1 MAYRAAD
8 LYFASEAS
16 YRAVGRD
23 LHTKP
28 AKVFELVNN
37 LGSNCK
43 PFAGV
48 AHELKP
54 TWSGYLLIDG
64 KAIYVKK
71 ERYALLLT
79 ADTVTHDVPC
89 AHFARSEDYESYKTL
104 LKTVKEELRYP
115 IKGIVIDGDPGLAK
129 AVMEVF
135 PDIPCQLC
143 VVHLD
148 RYHKYYFKYQYKG
161 SGKGV
166 AEFLEIS
173 HRLIFAT
180 DLGHLDH
187 VYRDYLQFLEQF
199 EDTIDFKNVLKSFE
213 SKFGNLWVHYEQPG
227 FPRTTNI
234 IEGVI
239 RQLSRK
245 IDDTDGFN
253 STDTAWNSLK
263 LLIMCYRFKKFSC
276 SRIKGHNG
284 HSPLSLAG
292 VNTKSLKWVKF
303 SQK

>member
-23 LHTKP
+23 LHAKP

-43 PFAGV
+43 SFAGV

-54 TWSGYLLIDG
+54 KWSGYLLIDG

-79 ADTVTHDVPC
+79 ADAETHDIPC

-104 LKTVKEELRYP
+104 LKTVKEELHYP

-129 AVMEVF
+129 AVREVF
-135 PDIPCQLC
+135 PDITCQLC

-148 RYHKYYFKYQYKG
+148 RYHKYYFKYQYNG
-161 SGKGV
+161 SGEGV

-173 HRLIFAT
+173 HRLF
-180 DLGHLDH
+180 
-187 VYRDYLQFLEQF
+187 LQQTLLTWTMCTG
-199 EDTIDFKNVLKSFE
+199 TIYS
-213 SKFGNLWVHYEQPG
+213 S
-227 FPRTTNI
+227 
-234 IEGVI
+234 
-239 RQLSRK
+239 S
-245 IDDTDGFN
+245 N
-253 STDTAWNSLK
+253 S
-263 LLIMCYRFKKFSC
+263 
-276 SRIKGHNG
+276 SRIR
-284 HSPLSLAG
+284 
-292 VNTKSLKWVKF
+292 
-303 SQK
+303 